1 MCQETSI
8 KELCDLFEVSR
19 SCYYAWETDKES
31 NRKKRNRI
39 LSMKIKNLHTE
50 SRRIYGSPK
59 ITRELN
65 KQGIL
70 CGHNRVA
77 RLMKKMGVSGVQK
90 KKFRPKTTLSKH
102 ELRISPDLVS
112 KIEKLDR
119 PNKVWVSDITYIP
132 TQEGWTYLS
141 GIMDLYSRSIKG
153 WSLKSTLKTCL
164 ISEAFLKAVSKNL
177 PEAGLILHSDRGSQY
192 ASYEYLE
199 LLQKYK
205 VLSSMG
211 RTGNCYDNATMESF
225 WATLKAEL
233 NVKVAFR
240 TKEEARLA
248 IFDYIEL
255 FYNKRRMHGSI
266 GYISPI
272 DFEKRF
278 EYKNARPFVSC
289 FLG

>member
-1 MCQETSI
+1 MSREASI

-19 SCYYAWETDKES
+19 SCYYAWQNRKES
-31 NRKKRNRI
+31 SRNKSNRI
-39 LSMKIKNLHTE
+39 LSMKIKELHTE

-77 RLMKKMGVSGVQK
+77 RLMKNMNISGVQK
-90 KKFRPKTTLSKH
+90 RKFKPKTTLSQH
-102 ELRISPDLVS
+102 DLRVSPDLVS
-112 KIEKLDR
+112 KIDTLDR

-132 TQEGWTYLS
+132 TQEGWTYLA
-141 GIMDLYSRSIKG
+141 GIMDLYSRMIKG
-153 WSLKSTLKTCL
+153 WALKSTLKTCL
-164 ISEAFLKAVSKNL
+164 VIEALLKAVSKNL
-177 PEAGLILHSDRGSQY
+177 PKSGLILHSDRGSQY

-199 LLQKYK
+199 MLQKYK
-205 VLSSMG
+205 ILSSMG
-211 RTGNCYDNATMESF
+211 RTGNCYDNASMESF
-225 WATLKAEL
+225 WATLKSEL
-233 NVKVAFR
+233 NVRVAFK

-266 GYISPI
+266 GYVSPI
-272 DFEKRF
+272 DFEEKFTHQNPRSL
-278 EYKNARPFVSC
+278 VST
-289 FLG
+289 FSG